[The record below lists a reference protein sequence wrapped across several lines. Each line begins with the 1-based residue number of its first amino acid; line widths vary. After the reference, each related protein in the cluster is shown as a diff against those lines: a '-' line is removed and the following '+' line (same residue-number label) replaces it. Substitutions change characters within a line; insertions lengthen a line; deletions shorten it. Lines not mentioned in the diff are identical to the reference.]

1 LKLEGHKC
9 GCSIGTVTEWNPIVD
24 VDDMRDM
31 YERSCVFRFCAIK
44 NLNSKKPWKKE
55 KSACFLWNGI
65 VVAGGL
71 SESKVDGG

>member
-1 LKLEGHKC
+1 MKFEFEGYQC

-24 VDDMRDM
+24 VGDMRDM

-71 SESKVDGG
+71 E

>member
-1 LKLEGHKC
+1 MWMFDRDGIEL
-9 GCSIGTVTEWNPIVD
+9 NPMSD
-24 VDDMRDM
+24 VMRDM

-65 VVAGGL
+65 VVAGVGVK
-71 SESKVDGG
+71 SK

>member
-1 LKLEGHKC
+1 MFDRDG
-9 GCSIGTVTEWNPIVD
+9 IEWNQMSD
-24 VDDMRDM
+24 VMRDM

-65 VVAGGL
+65 VVAGGW
-71 SESKVDGG
+71 SEIKVDNG